1 LAGFRLISG
10 SRKHPP
16 CPALSKPDAVARV
29 SVSLPPGLLEKFDRV
44 AGETGFKDRSKAL
57 QLSMRNFIAEEE
69 SVHTAGSITG
79 ALLVIYNHETRGIDA
94 RLTDLEHDNRKIIA
108 SSTHMHLG
116 PSHCLKVLVV
126 RGRVREVRGFEKQ
139 LRNLKGIMQLK
150 LSFLK
155 TESD

>member
-1 LAGFRLISG
+1 MTLN
-10 SRKHPP
+10 
-16 CPALSKPDAVARV
+16 KPEAVARV
-29 SVSLPPGLLEKFDRV
+29 SLSLPPSLLEKFDN
-44 AGETGFKDRSKAL
+44 AASETGFKDRSKAL
-57 QLSMRNFIAEEE
+57 QSSMRNFITEEE
-69 SVHTAGSITG
+69 QSIHAGGSITG

-126 RGRVREVRGFEKQ
+126 RGRVKEVRGFEKM